1 MSTKTNKTDEQ
12 RYEETLQKI
21 QRFRPIDD
29 EFMRLLFRQNIP
41 LAQLVIRIVTG
52 IDDLVITDSVTQYDM
67 KRLAGAKSLCLDV
80 YATDSA
86 GKKYDIEIQKA
97 ESGARPH
104 RARYHSSSM
113 DVENL
118 KAGQEFEELP
128 DTYTIFIT
136 ENDFYKAGEPLY
148 MVDRI
153 VKPIE
158 EAFNDGEH
166 ILYVNGEYEGETD
179 IGKLMHDFR

>member
-1 MSTKTNKTDEQ
+1 MNTKTNKTDEQ

-104 RARYHSSSM
+104 RAR
-113 DVENL
+113 
-118 KAGQEFEELP
+118 
-128 DTYTIFIT
+128 
-136 ENDFYKAGEPLY
+136 
-148 MVDRI
+148 
-153 VKPIE
+153 
-158 EAFNDGEH
+158 
-166 ILYVNGEYEGETD
+166 
-179 IGKLMHDFR
+179 